1 MIDSL
6 LNDGYY
12 VSVLSDYDYKKQ
24 INGLEK
30 QVKGKSKYED
40 YSLVEY
46 LPRNKEFFVICD
58 EINCYDVVE
67 EWDFR
72 IITLYKGIP
81 FILIDS
87 GSN

>member
-24 INGLEK
+24 TDGLKK
-30 QVKGKSKYED
+30 QIKGKSKYEN
-40 YSLVEY
+40 YSLIEY
-46 LPRNKEFFVICD
+46 LPRNKEFYVICD
-58 EINCYDVVE
+58 KYIDNEVGE

-72 IITLYKGIP
+72 IITLYKGIA